1 MKNIKIK
8 SLHLINF
15 RGEKDRTTNFN
26 ADITTISGCNGSGKS
41 RHFDA
46 FIWLLSGKDSQ
57 DRKDFEIKTRVNGE
71 ELHKVECSVTAVLV
85 IDEQEITLKRAFI
98 EDWVKPRGQVEQVF
112 KGNHTECWW
121 NETPVSVSEYESR
134 INDIINSEVFKMIT
148 NPKYFVNMQWKLKR
162 EQLFQIAGTVTD
174 EELAQDN
181 KDFKLLLDRL
191 SGKSIT
197 DFRKEVAAKKKRLNE
212 ELKQIQPRID
222 QTQKLKPESED
233 FEALEKEIAHIDN
246 EIAAIDKTMSDT
258 DAMEQRVFAD
268 EQEKRKKIN
277 ELKSQQLDLVY
288 NANIEA
294 QKKANELN
302 LCRKELENKL
312 KNTKRE
318 ITSNKS
324 ILLTIENST
333 KVLQEEIKSHK
344 EEQDKLR
351 EEWFAENSKEYQG
364 ETTCSQCGQELPQSI
379 IDKAQEIFNNTKA
392 KRLEE
397 INSQGKLLTEKILIA
412 GNKIEDNEVNI
423 VKYNGIIC
431 QNQNE
436 IDKLNKELSTTKE
449 VVAETVIKENIP
461 QWVDMQ
467 KEIEK
472 IESTIEKRDNI
483 GAEDTAKKMLQQQKA
498 DCNVRR
504 NGLVERLSKR
514 ETIKRCD
521 DEVASLEEQ
530 GKALSQQI
538 ADIEGQEY
546 VAAQFTKKKIEE
558 CEERINHKFQIV
570 KFRLFDY
577 TIDGNPIETCIPMID
592 GVIYD
597 SANTASQINGG
608 LDIINTLSEFYGI
621 NAPIFIDNR
630 ESVNKIIE
638 TQSQIIN
645 LVVTE
650 DKELVIK

>member
-8 SLHLINF
+8 SIQLINF

-26 ADITTISGCNGSGKS
+26 ADVTTISGGNGSGKS

-46 FIWLLSGKDSQ
+46 FIWLLFGKDSQ

-71 ELHKVECSVTAVLV
+71 ELHKVECSVTAVFAL
-85 IDEQEITLKRAFI
+85 DEQEITLKRAFI

-174 EELAQDN
+174 EEFAQDN

-258 DAMEQRVFAD
+258 DAMEQKLFAD

-324 ILLTIENST
+324 ILLTIETST

-379 IDKAQEIFNNTKA
+379 IDKAKEIFNNTKA

-397 INSQGKLLTEKILIA
+397 INSQGKLLAEKILIA
-412 GNKIEDNEVNI
+412 GNKIKDNEGNI

-436 IDKLNKELSTTKE
+436 IDKLNKELSNTKE

-483 GAEDTAKKMLQQQKA
+483 GAEDTAKKMLQQHKA

-558 CEERINHKFQIV
+558 CEKRVNQKFKIV

-592 GVIYD
+592 GVIYG

-608 LDIINTLSEFYGI
+608 LDVINTLSEFYGI

-630 ESVNKIIE
+630 ESVNNLIE
-638 TQSQIIN
+638 TRSQIIN
-645 LVVTE
+645 LVVNNDNKITV
-650 DKELVIK
+650 K